1 MKNLLP
7 SFQQETDFV
16 VAAFS
21 NDMLPNAM
29 KVAAL
34 LRKAGATVDMQ
45 QEPKKKVGQTFDYA
59 NRVGARFVALVAP
72 DEWSKNMVRIK
83 DLRMQDKDKNQ
94 QDVALDKLEEW
105 RTVFPTLP

>member
-29 KVAAL
+29 KVPANAPARFTPACGPHHYAPKKKIANTPRDMSRGVPLYVPLHVPLYVSLYQVAAL

-45 QEPKKKVGQTFDYA
+45 QEPKKKVCS
-59 NRVGARFVALVAP
+59 L
-72 DEWSKNMVRIK
+72 
-83 DLRMQDKDKNQ
+83 
-94 QDVALDKLEEW
+94 
-105 RTVFPTLP
+105 